1 MSKGIV
7 ATTVQQV
14 LDEMTYGREL
24 IEIKRALSTA
34 YTVHTL
40 LGDTM
45 IVPSRIAR
53 DVLAHPDIARAGAVI
68 LDYET
73 RETLKNSMRY
83 ILNPR

>member
-1 MSKGIV
+1 MGKGIV

-24 IEIKRALSTA
+24 IEIKRMLSVA

-45 IVPSRIAR
+45 IVPSRVAR
-53 DVLAHPDIARAGAVI
+53 EVLAHPDIARAGQLVM
-68 LDYET
+68 DHET
-73 RETLKNSMRY
+73 GQTLAGSMRY
-83 ILNPR
+83 ILNQR